1 LPRTEERIDDG
12 GGRMGPFPPPALPVL
27 LVAFSVSIMW
37 WAYSAVCSGMTRST
51 EVAAAPMLS
60 DFNTS
65 RRDTDMLYLP
75 FLA

>member
-1 LPRTEERIDDG
+1 
-12 GGRMGPFPPPALPVL
+12 
-27 LVAFSVSIMW
+27 
-37 WAYSAVCSGMTRST
+37 MTRNT

-75 FLA
+75 FFRLIEQVL